1 MNVSSADAIDVS
13 AAHVLAGDA
22 LPETLHF
29 STDTR
34 SLTPGDAF
42 VALRGDRFDGHD
54 YVREALASGASVLV
68 VDDAATVPA
77 GVPALVV
84 SDTKAAYLA
93 FGGAARRHSHAR
105 VVAVTGSAG
114 KTTTKTFIAQLLE
127 RLAPGPV
134 VATPRN
140 ENNEIGVAKVLL
152 GLPADAAFL
161 VVEFGARHFGD
172 IAPLARAALPEL
184 GVITNV
190 GEAHLEIFGSRERLA
205 ETKWGIFETGAAAV
219 LNAGDAESVA
229 RAPSLRG
236 PITWFGTAG
245 GSPAAAE
252 RAVYIMRAT
261 EGDALLAVGKDDEDS
276 GAFGIELP
284 IAGEHNR
291 ENVAAAAAAAVALGF
306 APSAVA
312 HAISSLVLPAGR
324 YERMALG
331 TLDLIYDAYNASMSG
346 TLATLA
352 SFAREK
358 AQRRIAVLGSMAELG
373 EDAAAMH
380 ERVGEAAARA
390 HVDRLLVGGDF
401 AADIARGAS
410 AAGLPEAAIV
420 SYAANAEAVA
430 WLQENGRAGDL
441 VLLKASR
448 RYKLEEVVE
457 GLRGARAV

>member
-1 MNVSSADAIDVS
+1 VNVPTVDAIAVSGADVRGG
-13 AAHVLAGDA
+13 AA

-34 SLTPGDAF
+34 HLVPGDTF
-42 VALRGDRFDGHD
+42 LALRGDRFDGHD
-54 YVREALASGASVLV
+54 YVREALANGAAVVV
-68 VDDAATVPA
+68 VDDDASVPP

-84 SDTKAAYLA
+84 ADTKAAYLA
-93 FGGAARRHSHAR
+93 FGGAARRHSNAR

-127 RLAPGPV
+127 RLAPGLV

-140 ENNEIGVAKVLL
+140 ENNEIGVAKILL
-152 GLPADAAFL
+152 ALPPEAAFL

-184 GVITNV
+184 GVITNI
-190 GEAHLEIFGSRERLA
+190 GEAHLEIFGSLERLA

-219 LNAGDAESVA
+219 LNSADAESIA
-229 RAPSLRG
+229 RASSLRG
-236 PITWFGTAG
+236 PITWFGTSG
-245 GSPAAAE
+245 GSPASGD

-261 EGDALLAVGKDDEDS
+261 EGDALLAVGTGDEDS

-284 IAGEHNR
+284 VAGEHNR
-291 ENVAAAAAAAVALGF
+291 ANVAAGAAAVVALGF
-306 APSAVA
+306 APLAVA
-312 HAISSLVLPAGR
+312 HALAALALPAGR

-346 TLATLA
+346 TLATLS

-373 EDAAAMH
+373 EGAAAMH

-420 SYAANAEAVA
+420 PYAANADAVA
-430 WLQENGRAGDL
+430 WLQENARAGDL

-448 RYKLEEVVE
+448 RYKLEEIVE
-457 GLRGARAV
+457 GLRGARAL

>member
-1 MNVSSADAIDVS
+1 MNVATADAIELSGAD
-13 AAHVLAGDA
+13 VLAGDA
-22 LPETLHF
+22 LPETLHL

-34 SLTPGDAF
+34 SLAPGDAF

-54 YVREALASGASVLV
+54 YVREALASGAAVLV
-68 VDDAATVPA
+68 VDDAAAVPA
-77 GVPALVV
+77 GTPALVV

-93 FGGAARRHSHAR
+93 FGGAARRRSNAR

-127 RLAPGPV
+127 RLAPGLV

-140 ENNEIGVAKVLL
+140 ENNEIGVAKLLL
-152 GLPADAAFL
+152 GLPPEAAFL

-190 GEAHLEIFGSRERLA
+190 GEAHLEIFGSHERLA

-219 LNAGDAESVA
+219 LNASDAESIA

-236 PITWFGTAG
+236 PITWFGTSG
-245 GSPAAAE
+245 GSPAPAE

-261 EGDALLAVGKDDEDS
+261 EGDALLAVGSAGEDS
-276 GAFGIELP
+276 GAFGIELS

-312 HAISSLVLPAGR
+312 HAIATLALPAGR

-331 TLDLIYDAYNASMSG
+331 ALDLIYDAYNASMSG

-373 EDAAAMH
+373 EGAAAMH

-420 SYAANAEAVA
+420 SYAANADAVA
-430 WLQENGRAGDL
+430 WLQENARAGDL

-448 RYKLEEVVE
+448 RYKLEEIVE